1 MTDNK
6 FIEVMS
12 VPVLSTAH
20 LPSNEAIEE
29 APLLVAPYEGGWFM
43 YLDRTPPEGEPFWV
57 APIRDWAKR
66 ICPSCDWV
74 RFDMDADIIHALEK
88 FTW

>member
-29 APLLVAPYEGGWFM
+29 APLLIAPYEGGWFVWIGYDGM
-43 YLDRTPPEGEPFWV
+43 ENEPPWMP
-57 APIRDWAKR
+57 PIQQWANR
-66 ICPSCDWV
+66 ICPSCNWV